1 MPRYVYRCPKCGYFE
16 ATRGVE
22 ESFTPCSICGTPA
35 KREPYSGVPYSKTE
49 TGGDFLPGTPMRE
62 R

>member
-1 MPRYVYRCPKCGYFE
+1 MPTYLYKCSQCGFFE
-16 ATRGVE
+16 KTRGRE
-22 ESFTPCSICGTPA
+22 ESYTPCPACGSPA
-35 KREPYSGVPYSKTE
+35 KREPYSSVPYSKTE